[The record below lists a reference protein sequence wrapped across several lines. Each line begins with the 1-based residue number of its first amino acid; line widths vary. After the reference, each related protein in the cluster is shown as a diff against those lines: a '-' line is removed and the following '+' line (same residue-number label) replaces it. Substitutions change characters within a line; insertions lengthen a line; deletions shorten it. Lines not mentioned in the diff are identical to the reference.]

1 MSSLARDKK
10 NVLLELLV
18 LFIQLLI
25 FNFIPMEWMGKSDL
39 LRFFSPFQYNHRN
52 TKYMLHSITCVYN
65 GYNPTVVANTS
76 LDVKIEKK
84 EAYVNS
90 FKLKISLASLFTL
103 ELKIDLYTLRLAFHL
118 VLRPYL
124 SIANATTI
132 RSILLLLIFWAFSIC
147 PSRTISISRGR

>member
-132 RSILLLLIFWAFSIC
+132 RSILLWIFWTFSIC
-147 PSRTISISRGR
+147 PCRAISISRGR

>member
-132 RSILLLLIFWAFSIC
+132 RSILLWIFWTFSIC
-147 PSRTISISRGR
+147 PCRTISISRGR

>member
-1 MSSLARDKK
+1 
-10 NVLLELLV
+10 
-18 LFIQLLI
+18 
-25 FNFIPMEWMGKSDL
+25 MGKSDL

-132 RSILLLLIFWAFSIC
+132 RSILLWIF
-147 PSRTISISRGR
+147 